1 MESLFE
7 YGTVTGKT
15 PSLSIINSA
24 NVWNF
29 SNANNAIYNSRPVLI
44 NEPGIYDLVFY
55 YATASNGG
63 KGDVFS
69 VVSNESRDEDD
80 PEVSTVTSLGQ
91 LDFYG
96 GSGINVVIYSGISVT
111 TRSTVSVRIQA
122 NGKQLLSTGYN
133 ILGSKFMWLKNV

>member
-1 MESLFE
+1 MECLFE
-7 YGTVTGKT
+7 YGSVTGKT
-15 PSLSIINSA
+15 PSLLIINSA
-24 NVWNF
+24 NVWNY

-63 KGDVFS
+63 KGDVS
-69 VVSNESRDEDD
+69 VVITNESRDEDD
-80 PEVSTVTSLGQ
+80 PEISTVTAMGQ

-96 GSGINVVIYSGISVT
+96 SSGINVIVYNNISVT
-111 TRSTVSVRIQA
+111 TRSTVQVRIQA
-122 NGKQLLSTGYN
+122 NGKQLLSAGYN